1 MGAECVAQPLI
12 KVTLSYFNV
21 ITTLMQTAVVDLTVD
36 RKLPG
41 SLINVSSL
49 SVYLRHCDMPSMTL
63 IKMFDRTCV
72 YSAVGSMRDHAKYNY

>member
-1 MGAECVAQPLI
+1 MIPVNLEAMGAECAAQPLI

-41 SLINVSSL
+41 SLINVSPL
-49 SVYLRHCDMPSMTL
+49 SVYLRHCISNKD
-63 IKMFDRTCV
+63 V
-72 YSAVGSMRDHAKYNY
+72 